1 MDADEDL
8 TGKRRLGWNI
18 AVAWLGQVV
27 VVVSGFV
34 IPRLIDRQLDQA
46 ALGIWDFGWST
57 VTYFR
62 FFGLGLGGG
71 LNRYVAYYRAKKAHD
86 ELTRAVSSTAFLQLV
101 VAAVT
106 VLTAFLVGHA
116 SHLIFRGSSADLAF
130 SARWLITL
138 LGAGLAVRM
147 LCWPARGVL
156 TGHHRWATSSAT
168 TACGDIL
175 LLVLMMLSLY
185 NGGGLIALGLSF
197 LGTSIFTETLRTYF
211 ARRVYGDRFLVWSA
225 VDRRMLKKMVLF
237 GIKTN
242 VGSLPV
248 LLVVQTVSL
257 ILASVSGPAA
267 LAIYTRPLS
276 LTRHAQAI
284 VVKFADILTSTTAGL
299 HGLAREAE
307 IREFFITGTRS
318 AFAITLPLLLIVA
331 VYGDVMVRVWMGDGY
346 VDPLLAPLLAAGMLL
361 PYANAAGMR
370 ILIGLNAHGRI
381 AILSIT
387 ASSIMMIIG
396 VAIAFAVGWSPRTA
410 AVVCGV
416 SLTAG
421 PGIIVPLGACRRLK
435 VGIIDYLKR
444 VFALPIACNLVFA
457 AIIAIPRLHTARP
470 SVAESLLAILVGGAV
485 LAALYWFRLLQR
497 ETKQYLLSRVPLR
510 YRTADAPGE

>member
-1 MDADEDL
+1 
-8 TGKRRLGWNI
+8 
-18 AVAWLGQVV
+18 
-27 VVVSGFV
+27 
-34 IPRLIDRQLDQA
+34 
-46 ALGIWDFGWST
+46 
-57 VTYFR
+57 
-62 FFGLGLGGG
+62 
-71 LNRYVAYYRAKKAHD
+71 
-86 ELTRAVSSTAFLQLV
+86 
-101 VAAVT
+101 
-106 VLTAFLVGHA
+106 
-116 SHLIFRGSSADLAF
+116 
-130 SARWLITL
+130 
-138 LGAGLAVRM
+138 
-147 LCWPARGVL
+147 
-156 TGHHRWATSSAT
+156 
-168 TACGDIL
+168 
-175 LLVLMMLSLY
+175 MMLSLY

-331 VYGDVMVRVWMGDGY
+331 MYGDVMVRVWMGDGY